1 MTSCD
6 PYIVQ
11 GVSVE
16 GDKDGP
22 EDLLRVALHPGLHVR
37 YDRRSHKVALLIAL
51 HRDTATVQ
59 HQLGKGG
66 DNMYCVIVRS
76 SYMAHCTSVHF

>member
-16 GDKDGP
+16 RDKDGP

-59 HQLGKGG
+59 HQLGGG
-66 DNMYCVIVRS
+66 GGVQHVLC
-76 SYMAHCTSVHF
+76 